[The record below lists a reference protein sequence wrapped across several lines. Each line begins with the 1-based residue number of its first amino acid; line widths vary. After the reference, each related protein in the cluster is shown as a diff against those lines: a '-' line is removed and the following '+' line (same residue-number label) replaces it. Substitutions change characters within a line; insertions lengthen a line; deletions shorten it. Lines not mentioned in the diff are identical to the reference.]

1 MMEAEILET
10 SSLVGQQ
17 IREMELPEGVMFG
30 AIVRGDEVI
39 TPRSHTVVN
48 KGDVVVIFVRPAA
61 VREIEKLFAVSL
73 EFF

>member
-1 MMEAEILET
+1 MEAEILET
-10 SSLVGQQ
+10 SSLAGLQ
-17 IREMELPEGVMFG
+17 IREMELPDGVMFG

-39 TPRSHTVVN
+39 TPRSNTIVN
-48 KGDVVVIFVRPAA
+48 KGDRVVIFVRPAA

>member
-1 MMEAEILET
+1 
-10 SSLVGQQ
+10 
-17 IREMELPEGVMFG
+17 MFG

-39 TPRSHTVVN
+39 TPRSNTIVN
-48 KGDVVVIFVRPAA
+48 KGDRVVIFVRPAA

>member
-1 MMEAEILET
+1 
-10 SSLVGQQ
+10 
-17 IREMELPEGVMFG
+17 MELPDGVMFG

-39 TPRSHTVVN
+39 MPRSNTVMK
-48 KGDVVVIFVRPAA
+48 KGDRVVIFVRPSA